1 VLSGGMAHL
10 PHVRRAVETAF
21 GKTAVPE
28 ADLSAAP
35 ALGAALLGAALS
47 TPSATGRARSTVV
60 EVLAVPLEAVAPE
73 FGHQRVLERN
83 TRLPAEK
90 TLTLSLPAGQPL
102 EVQLFQGLARA
113 PDPRSFLGLLQ
124 SPGVERAGEWTLHLA
139 LTADGLLQAAVTPPG
154 GKRRPLTLQ
163 SAPAPS
169 EPADAGESGAE
180 EGDPG
185 ARLLGGLKRL
195 FGRH

>member
-1 VLSGGMAHL
+1 MAQL
-10 PHVRRAVETAF
+10 PHVRQAVERAF
-21 GKTAVPE
+21 GK
-28 ADLSAAP
+28 SAATTDVEGGP

-47 TPSATGRARSTVV
+47 APAVSGRARSNVV

-73 FGHQRVLERN
+73 FGHQRAFERN

-90 TLTLSLPAGQPL
+90 TLTLTLAAHQPF

-124 SPGVERAGEWTLHLA
+124 SAAVDRDGDWA
-139 LTADGLLQAAVTPPG
+139 LQLGLSADGLLQAAVTPPG
-154 GKRRPLTLQ
+154 AKRRPLTLQ
-163 SAPAPS
+163 AAPAPA
-169 EPADAGESGAE
+169 ETEEKQEDLEEADPA
-180 EGDPG
+180 

-195 FGRH
+195 FGKK